1 MLAVV
6 ATDLKNGIGKNNQL
20 LCHLPD
26 DLKYFKK
33 ITTNNIVVMGRK
45 TFESIGK
52 PLPNRINIVLT
63 HQSNLKI
70 DGVNIVN
77 SVDEIIN
84 DWSKKFPDKQ
94 IIIIGGQQIYQ
105 LFLPHITEI
114 HRTLI
119 HHTFDADA
127 FFPAFEN
134 DFELIEK
141 QIHPQDEKHPYSF
154 EFQVWKRKSKV
165 G

>member
-1 MLAVV
+1 MR
-6 ATDLKNGIGKNNQL
+6 
-20 LCHLPD
+20 
-26 DLKYFKK
+26 
-33 ITTNNIVVMGRK
+33 RK

-70 DGVNIVN
+70 EGVNIVN

-105 LFLPHITEI
+105 LFLPHITVI

-141 QIHPQDEKHPYSF
+141 QFHPQDEKHPYSF
-154 EFQVWKRKSKV
+154 EFQVWKRKKRSI
-165 G
+165 

>member
-33 ITTNNIVVMGRK
+33 ITTNNIVVIGRK

-63 HQSNLKI
+63 HQINLKI
-70 DGVNIVN
+70 EGANVVH

-84 DWSKKFPDKQ
+84 DWPQKYPDKK

-119 HHTFDADA
+119 HYKFDADT

-141 QIHPQDEKHPYSF
+141 QFHPQDEKHPYSF